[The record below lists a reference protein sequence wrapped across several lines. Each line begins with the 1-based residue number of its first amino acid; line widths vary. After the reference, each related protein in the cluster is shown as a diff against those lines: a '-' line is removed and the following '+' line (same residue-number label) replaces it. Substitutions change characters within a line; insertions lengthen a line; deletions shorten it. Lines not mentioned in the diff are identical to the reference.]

1 MTEWADILV
10 RARGGASPLWGVLDF
25 GELAFD
31 DGYVFSVPLDDDR
44 LGLAADLVDALRAW
58 DAEGAGDFAA
68 GLVLARR
75 IARHLGD
82 AWVVRCWDDVRREG
96 RRVCWGCE
104 SFYDE
109 HDASRPPHPVHLV
122 VEGEFAYAPLRAEGF
137 GEFLPDDPVAALELS
152 EGLAEALRAWARD
165 IDATLVPWLRDRAD
179 GTYEGECERLFREGF
194 GLAERVAGEVG
205 ATRTVTYKGLANGGL
220 GAMTSVSWR
229 GDRRVEGT
237 EAAD

>member
-25 GELAFD
+25 GELKFD

-44 LGLAADLVDALRAW
+44 LGLAGDLVDALRAW
-58 DAEGAGDFAA
+58 GSEGAGDFTA

-75 IARHLGD
+75 VARQLGD

-104 SFYDE
+104 LFYDE
-109 HDASRPPHPVHLV
+109 HEEGRPPHPVHLV
-122 VEGEFAYAPLRAEGF
+122 VEGEFGCSPLRAEGF
-137 GEFLPDDPVAALELS
+137 GDFRADDPLAAMELS
-152 EGLAEALRAWARD
+152 EGLTGALRAWAYA
-165 IDATLVPWLRDRAD
+165 IDDALHLWLRDRVD
-179 GTYEGECERLFREGF
+179 WRYESECERLLQEGF

-205 ATRTVTYKGLANGGL
+205 ATRTVTYKGLVNGGL

-229 GDRRVEGT
+229 GDRRI
-237 EAAD
+237 